1 MTFKELV
8 RNALYAEMEDITSFG
23 EEAEL
28 FGGDPR
34 AEGLKELFGNLAEE
48 KKARLKELGRVFK
61 EGTGFRQ
68 RAAAPAKSLEAA
80 LRAHVARSEK
90 SLRVY
95 EELQKHFNKPE
106 YKEAMAACLLR
117 EKAILAEIRGLQ
129 ARLKSA

>member
-8 RNALYAEMEDITSFG
+8 RHALYAEMDDITSFG

-28 FGGDPR
+28 FGADPR
-34 AEGLKELFGNLAEE
+34 AEGLRGFFEGLAEE
-48 KKARLKELGRVFK
+48 KRARLKELGRIFK

-80 LRAHVARSEK
+80 LRAHVARSAH
-90 SLRVY
+90 SLKVY

-117 EKAILAEIRGLQ
+117 EKAILDEIRGLQ
-129 ARLKSA
+129 ARLKTP

>member
-8 RNALYAEMEDITSFG
+8 RNALYSEMEDITSFG

-34 AEGLKELFGNLAEE
+34 IDGLKGFFEGLAEE
-48 KKARLKELGRVFK
+48 KRVRLKDLGRIFK

-80 LRAHVARSEK
+80 LRAHVVRSDR
-90 SLRVY
+90 SIRGYV
-95 EELQKHFNKPE
+95 ELQKYFNKPE
-106 YKEAMAACLLR
+106 YKEAMATYLLR
-117 EKAILAEIRGLQ
+117 EKAILEEIRGLQ
-129 ARLKSA
+129 ARLKSR